1 MAKTKI
7 SILLNHTSLLQSL
20 IFRYQ
25 DVKKNKYSFHL
36 IFQKNGLQNSSANVN
51 LEILHIK
58 PVRKLKTDCQTKSS
72 ILNMQEQSW
81 WSSDSDLVFYGMSF
95 PFVTKNPRVNIK
107 LTNGL
112 HFLSIWS
119 YKQNS
124 STEIGSNVFLT
135 LVEHW

>member
-7 SILLNHTSLLQSL
+7 SILLNHTSLLKSL

-25 DVKKNKYSFHL
+25 DVKKNEYSFHL
-36 IFQKNGLQNSSANVN
+36 ILKKNGLQNSSANVN

-135 LVEHW
+135 LVELW